1 VIRIG
6 PCIAI
11 VVCCAHAG
19 SAQGVDFEREVR
31 PILAQH
37 CHRCHGAE
45 RQEGGLR
52 LDLRD
57 LALKGG
63 DSGPAVV
70 PRASDKSEML
80 RRIATSDTDLKM
92 PPEGTP
98 LTATQIDLIR
108 RWIETGATWPESD
121 ADRAA
126 QHDSRRDHWAYQP
139 LLRPTPPTLN
149 TEETAWARTPID
161 AFIAAGLREH
171 HLAPSPTADRRTL
184 LRRLYYDLIGLPPTP
199 DETTAFL
206 NDDNPQAYERL
217 VDRLLASPHYGERW
231 ARHWLDVVH
240 YADTHGYDKDK
251 PRPNAWPYRDYVI
264 RALNE
269 DKPYARFVQ
278 EQLAGDVLFP
288 DTVDGVEALGF
299 IAAGPW
305 DFIGHVEVPETKT
318 DGKIARL
325 LDRDDMVS
333 TTMNVFTSL
342 TVQCARCHNHKFD
355 PVTQADY
362 YGLQAVFAAL
372 DRADKLYESDPVTA
386 ARRRELTAGRTQLTE
401 QIADVRKQI
410 QPAAAERLQK
420 LDHTIAELEKPA
432 AGVQSKVAAF
442 GYHSQVSP
450 TQTAT
455 KWVQVNLRQA
465 TPLAKVL
472 LYPCFDNYNNIGAG
486 FGFPIRFK
494 VEIGNDSTFETATT
508 IADYT
513 AEDFANPGV
522 QPVEIA
528 VNTESARYLRVT
540 ATKLAPRRDDFIFA
554 LAEVEMRDVDG
565 FVVSTGA
572 RVTAFDNIDA
582 PPRWQKPNLVD
593 RYAPGLDLSR
603 DPEELARLRTERN
616 ELIETS
622 LDAAARQKLAT
633 ATDHLADVD
642 REIASLPAQRSVY
655 AGTVHHGSGSFRGT
669 GPDGGKPRPIHV
681 LRRGDVNE
689 PREEVGPAAVPICE
703 ALPAQF
709 ALSADAPEGERRAAL
724 ARWITDARNPLTW
737 RTIVNRVWQ
746 YHFGRGLV
754 DTPNDFGRMGA
765 KPSHP
770 ELLDWLAVEF
780 RDGGGSLKQL
790 HRLIVTSAVYR
801 QSSKGNAAFAAIDG
815 GNTYLWRM
823 HRRRLEAEA
832 IRDSVLAV
840 AGALDRTPGGPGFQ
854 DFVITQPTHSPHYEY
869 QLHDPNDP
877 KSHRRAIY
885 RFIVRSQPQPM
896 LTTLDCADPSLSVD
910 KRNESQTALQALALL
925 NNRFMLTMAERFAER
940 LRKSQPS
947 TERQIEEAFRLALAR
962 EPTAA
967 ERAELTA
974 YAQQFGLPSA
984 CRVLFN
990 LSELMFVD

>member
-1 VIRIG
+1 MNRIVLSMVA
-6 PCIAI
+6 PLCFISTD
-11 VVCCAHAG
+11 
-19 SAQGVDFEREVR
+19 SARAVDFEREVR
-31 PILAQH
+31 PILAEH
-37 CHRCHGAE
+37 CHRCHGAD

-52 LDLRD
+52 LDLRV
-57 LALKGG
+57 AAFKGG
-63 DSGPAVV
+63 DSGPAVA
-70 PRASDKSEML
+70 PRSVDKSELL
-80 RRIATSDTDLKM
+80 RRIATNDADSKM

-98 LTATQIDLIR
+98 LTEKQIDLIR
-108 RWIETGATWPESD
+108 RWIETGAAWPENEL
-121 ADRAA
+121 DRTAA
-126 QHDSRRDHWAYQP
+126 YDSRRDHWAYQP
-139 LLRPTPPTLN
+139 LKRPTPPTLN
-149 TEETAWARTPID
+149 AKEAAWARTPID
-161 AFIAAGLREH
+161 AFILSALRKH
-171 HLAPSPTADRRTL
+171 NLAPSPPADRRTL
-184 LRRLYYDLIGLPPTP
+184 LRRLHYDLIGLPPSP
-199 DETTAFL
+199 EETAAFL
-206 NDDNPQAYERL
+206 ADEDPQAYERL

-269 DKPYARFVQ
+269 DKPYTRFVQ

-288 DTVDGVEALGF
+288 DTVDGIEALGF

-355 PVTQADY
+355 PVTQTDY
-362 YGLQAVFAAL
+362 YSLQAVFAAL
-372 DRADKLYESDPVTA
+372 DRADKYYESDPATAAQRREFA
-386 ARRRELTAGRTQLTE
+386 ARRTELTQ

-410 QPAAAERLQK
+410 EPVAGERLQK
-420 LDHTIAELEKPA
+420 IDHTIAELEKPTS
-432 AGVQSKVAAF
+432 GIQSKVAAF

-450 TQTAT
+450 TQIAT
-455 KWVQVNLRQA
+455 KWVQVNLRRA
-465 TPLAKVL
+465 APLAKVV

-513 AEDFANPGV
+513 TDDFANPGV
-522 QPVEIA
+522 KPLEIA
-528 VNTESARYLRVT
+528 VNTEPARYLRVT
-540 ATKLAPRRDDFIFA
+540 ATKLAPRRNDFIFA
-554 LAEVEMRDVDG
+554 LAEVEMRDVEG
-565 FVVSTGA
+565 FDVSTGA

-603 DPEELARLRTERN
+603 DPEELARLRQERST
-616 ELIETS
+616 LIETS
-622 LDAAARQKLAT
+622 LDAAARQELAT
-633 ATDHLADVD
+633 ATRQLA
-642 REIASLPAQRSVY
+642 EIERQVTSLPPQRAVY

-681 LRRGDVNE
+681 LRRGDVNA
-689 PREEVGPAAVPICE
+689 PREEVGPAAVPICA

-709 ALSADAPEGERRAAL
+709 SLSAEAAEGDRRAAL

-790 HRLIVTSAVYR
+790 HRLIVTSAAYR
-801 QSSKGNAAFAAIDG
+801 QSSSGNEAFATVDG

-823 HRRRLEAEA
+823 NRRRLEAEA
-832 IRDSVLAV
+832 VRDSVLAV
-840 AGALDRTPGGPGFQ
+840 AGVLDRTPGGPGFQ
-854 DFVITQPTHSPHYEY
+854 DFVITQPAHSPHYEY
-869 QLHDPNDP
+869 HLHDPNDP

-940 LRKSQPS
+940 LRQMHDSPD
-947 TERQIEEAFRLALAR
+947 RQIEKAFRLALAR
-962 EPTAA
+962 EPSPS
-967 ERAELTA
+967 EQAELTA
-974 YAQQFGLPSA
+974 YAKQHGLASA

-990 LSELMFVD
+990 LSEFMFID